1 MGFLVLS
8 RIQTHVDYYNSAELN
23 KNRTNSERTT
33 KKIYNNKH
41 NGNICIQKSYPDRTK
56 LGYSV

>member
-41 NGNICIQKSYPDRTK
+41 NGNIYIQKSYPD
-56 LGYSV
+56 